1 MSHSLNEIRVAINSG
16 TASGNF
22 DLIVQAIVDNTGWKA
37 IDTTF
42 TSRTKEKTI
51 ACNTID
57 DVVTTNTIGITISQS
72 GNYIYMRGM
81 HGPNSYMYEY
91 SYSSAQ
97 NNTYLCIHRSKNE
110 KTTYLRWSGNN
121 GCSFLYALNEND
133 EPTLFEFYDYQNN
146 YGGSTGLYYTNL
158 QIGYSTRVLPG
169 LEAGLNFS
177 ITKMPDPRNYSSFP
191 EVYYVISGNN
201 YSMENTLV
209 NFNGEVYRICF
220 FHTSG
225 MNYGALAFPVSDPT

>member
-16 TASGNF
+16 TASDNF

-81 HGPNSYMYEY
+81 HGPNTSLYEY

-97 NNTYLCIHRSKNE
+97 NNTTFFIHRSKNE
-110 KTTYLRWSGNN
+110 KTTYLRWSGHA
-121 GCSFLYALNEND
+121 GCSFLYALNNNN
-133 EPTLFEFYDYQNN
+133 EPTLFEHYDYSSS
-146 YGGSTGLYYTNL
+146 YGGAEQLQYTNL
-158 QIGYSTRVLPG
+158 NIGYSTRVIPG
-169 LEAGLNFS
+169 LEIGPNFS
-177 ITKMPDPRNYSSFP
+177 ITKMPDARNYSSFP
-191 EVYYVISGNN
+191 EVYIVFSG
-201 YSMENTLV
+201 YSLVAENMLV
-209 NFNGEVYRICF
+209 NFDGEIYRICF
-220 FHTSG
+220 FNTNG
-225 MNYGALAFPVSDPT
+225 INYGAIAFPVSDPT